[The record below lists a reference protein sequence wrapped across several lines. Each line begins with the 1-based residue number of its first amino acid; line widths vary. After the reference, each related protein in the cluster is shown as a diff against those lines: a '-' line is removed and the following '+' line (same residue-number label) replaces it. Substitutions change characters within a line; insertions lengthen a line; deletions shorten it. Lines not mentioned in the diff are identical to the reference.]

1 MHRLTRQT
9 TMPTEDLRAAIRGEF
24 KVSLTSYVQVFF
36 LTKERYQQIPDA
48 AAATSSPSIS
58 SSSSS
63 SVPSSSSSTSDV
75 ITTTLSNSNVPISS
89 PAHAYDF
96 FVAGVTDPGV
106 PGKQNQDEFFTWV
119 SPDKQSVVVGI
130 LDGHGRELGQLA
142 AQVARDSLKAS
153 LASPEA
159 LMEVS
164 LRPKEVLESAFEK
177 AHFDIENAFRKT
189 FEDSGWKVDRTKD
202 GYLVKTQINAPTSA
216 RTAAQSKSGSS
227 GPPLPASRAT
237 PRDYTPTP
245 ICIHGG
251 TTATI
256 LIILHGRRIIVS
268 NVGDSTG
275 IICGFGNDIGKLLPV
290 SMWTKCEPPVP
301 LSSSDIH
308 PPQAPLSRAPDSTAN
323 SYLEVSAD
331 HSPECPQ
338 EFDRM
343 RKFRPHP
350 SRRFHPELSFVY
362 DTLVASKIGC
372 PPIFDV
378 DESTGVCKKTDAGTY
393 YKNVRSEWAALVAT
407 PPQAGFQD
415 ALAFTRSLGDFHLHS
430 YGVSYVPETFWLD
443 ITQPVETVQKAGNAS
458 ITSGDAS
465 YTTSLSATAVYR
477 DSPLSSPVV
486 TIESPKSSE
495 MMAMSPPY
503 VTDEADAKLS
513 SSSNSISTQKY
524 SEAALVSFPVPICV
538 SSDGIWDNWKFEDVA
553 SFLNTPSRIERA
565 VQLKRADFACT
576 ELMAENLNRA
586 RTNFGPSADNMTA
599 ITIICVPRTF

>member
-1 MHRLTRQT
+1 MQ
-9 TMPTEDLRAAIRGEF
+9 
-24 KVSLTSYVQVFF
+24 
-36 LTKERYQQIPDA
+36 
-48 AAATSSPSIS
+48 
-58 SSSSS
+58 
-63 SVPSSSSSTSDV
+63 
-75 ITTTLSNSNVPISS
+75 
-89 PAHAYDF
+89 
-96 FVAGVTDPGV
+96 
-106 PGKQNQDEFFTWV
+106 GKQNQDEYFTWV

-142 AQVARDSLKAS
+142 AQVARDSLKGS

-159 LMEVS
+159 LLELS
-164 LRPKEVLESAFEK
+164 TKPKEVLEAAFEK
-177 AHFDIENAFRKT
+177 AHFDIENAFKKT
-189 FEDSGWKVDRTKD
+189 FENSGWKVERTKD
-202 GYLVKTQINAPTSA
+202 GYLVKIQTTMPTSA
-216 RTAAQSKSGSS
+216 RAQAQSKPTS
-227 GPPLPASRAT
+227 GPPLPASRAVVRDT
-237 PRDYTPTP
+237 PYTPTP

-251 TTATI
+251 TTATV
-256 LIILHGRRIIVS
+256 LIILHGRRIVVS

-290 SMWTKCEPPVP
+290 SKWTKCEPPIP
-301 LSSSDIH
+301 ASSLDIH
-308 PPQAPLSRAPDSTAN
+308 ASQAPLSRAPDATAS

-350 SRRFHPELSFVY
+350 SRRFQPELSFVY

-378 DESTGVCKKTDAGTY
+378 DESTGACKKTDAGTY

-430 YGVSYVPETFWLD
+430 YGVSYVPEIFWLD
-443 ITQPVETVQKAGNAS
+443 ITHPVELKKTTDDINRTE
-458 ITSGDAS
+458 TSSTFPSSNTPAI
-465 YTTSLSATAVYR
+465 YR
-477 DSPLSSPVV
+477 DSPLGSPVV
-486 TIESPKSSE
+486 TVETPK
-495 MMAMSPPY
+495 MVDNMAMSPSY
-503 VTDEADAKLS
+503 YADHDDKTSTLS
-513 SSSNSISTQKY
+513 STSFCQKY
-524 SEAALVSFPVPICV
+524 SEAAIVSFPIPICV

-553 SFLNTPSRIERA
+553 SFLNSPARIERA

-586 RTNFGPSADNMTA
+586 RTNFGTSADNMTA
-599 ITIICVPRTF
+599 ITIICVPQKF